1 MHHAVMSVTQNTLLS
16 LTLLLHWVYLVWPP
30 YSFWRRNLVT
40 MVRTGLLGIKAY
52 SHLLSVAQAR
62 CFCKR
67 RACLTALLHQ
77 EWRITKSL
85 AMQRQPEVITCPSR
99 SQLTVQRGHSCP
111 YLTGNWEEELNV
123 WFLWKQIIYIAPVHP
138 SLF

>member
-1 MHHAVMSVTQNTLLS
+1 M
-16 LTLLLHWVYLVWPP
+16 
-30 YSFWRRNLVT
+30 T

-52 SHLLSVAQAR
+52 SHLLSVAQAW

-67 RACLTALLHQ
+67 RARLTALLHQ

-85 AMQRQPEVITCPSR
+85 AMQRQPEVITCPSP

-123 WFLWKQIIYIAPVHP
+123 WFLWKQIIYIAPADP